1 MGGGIG
7 GVVPVLICNKSSQ
20 TRHNATRAHFSTS
33 WGSPAH
39 HQPATTSHQPH
50 QLATTTASGSAIR
63 KNTSHHHGQ
72 RRAHLPRLQPHHA
85 AGPQK
90 GQEGPPSVSPREGHP
105 PPLQQPSEDEQ
116 GSTGGLAR
124 RASGTHPHKT
134 RPKTGNW
141 ASGLQS
147 TSTPP
152 SLCEVPAR
160 PGRCWL
166 SQVRVGCPGFS
177 LWHQRE
183 IRGAGREGS
192 GERRCSPPVLL

>member
-1 MGGGIG
+1 MRI
-7 GVVPVLICNKSSQ
+7 VL
-20 TRHNATRAHFSTS
+20 TRKRA
-33 WGSPAH
+33 GRQAR
-39 HQPATTSHQPH
+39 

-90 GQEGPPSVSPREGHP
+90 DQEGPPTVSPRGRHRP
-105 PPLQQPSEDEQ
+105 PRQQPSEDEQ
-116 GSTGGLAR
+116 GAMGGLAR

-134 RPKTGNW
+134 RPKNGNW
-141 ASGLQS
+141 GSGVQS

-160 PGRCWL
+160 PGRCSAVAGL
-166 SQVRVGCPGFS
+166 VGLPWVFS
-177 LWHQRE
+177 LAPERNQRSRQE
-183 IRGAGREGS
+183 GQWREEMLSTCVALG
-192 GERRCSPPVLL
+192 LI